1 VHLARALGLC
11 VLPLL
16 LASALPGAAQPDE
29 AQEQGAAPGPVHVG
43 VGLHVLSVG
52 NYDPN
57 KGTYVLDFY
66 LILAWDAAQAPEGF
80 APDRFEF
87 MNGRATSKDLI
98 FDGREGEARELWY
111 RVQASLYAQPRFRDY
126 PFDTQHIR
134 LQMEDAVRPAA
145 ELVYVPME
153 GRVGLDERVN
163 VAGWEVRS
171 QAVDV
176 VRSAYPFGEEYSR
189 LRFDVEVERPALGV
203 GLRSFV
209 PPTAFVAIAGIGFF
223 LHVGKVA
230 NRLTLAT
237 SMVISAVGF
246 HVSQTIGL
254 PSLPNLTLFDE
265 VMVSVYLF
273 LACSVGVATLI
284 AVNEDVWKRE
294 GLSRRVNRAGAAATI
309 LLPALALVMLRL
321 V

>member
-1 VHLARALGLC
+1 MHLARALGLC

-176 VRSAYPFGEEYSR
+176 VRSAYPSARSTRGCASTWRSSGRRWGSASAASCHPRPSWPSR
-189 LRFDVEVERPALGV
+189 ASASSCTWA
-203 GLRSFV
+203 RS
-209 PPTAFVAIAGIGFF
+209 PTA
-223 LHVGKVA
+223 
-230 NRLTLAT
+230 
-237 SMVISAVGF
+237 
-246 HVSQTIGL
+246 
-254 PSLPNLTLFDE
+254 
-265 VMVSVYLF
+265 
-273 LACSVGVATLI
+273 
-284 AVNEDVWKRE
+284 
-294 GLSRRVNRAGAAATI
+294 
-309 LLPALALVMLRL
+309 
-321 V
+321 

>member
-1 VHLARALGLC
+1 
-11 VLPLL
+11 
-16 LASALPGAAQPDE
+16 
-29 AQEQGAAPGPVHVG
+29 
-43 VGLHVLSVG
+43 
-52 NYDPN
+52 
-57 KGTYVLDFY
+57 
-66 LILAWDAAQAPEGF
+66 
-80 APDRFEF
+80 
-87 MNGRATSKDLI
+87 M
-98 FDGREGEARELWY
+98 
-111 RVQASLYAQPRFRDY
+111 
-126 PFDTQHIR
+126 
-134 LQMEDAVRPAA
+134 
-145 ELVYVPME
+145 
-153 GRVGLDERVN
+153 
-163 VAGWEVRS
+163 
-171 QAVDV
+171 
-176 VRSAYPFGEEYSR
+176 
-189 LRFDVEVERPALGV
+189 
-203 GLRSFV
+203 
-209 PPTAFVAIAGIGFF
+209 AIAGIGFF